1 MKSFINSPENVVKE
15 AIDGLL
21 INDKLAKLDRFPEI
35 KVVVRNDWDKSKV
48 ALVSGGGSGHEPSHA
63 GFVGEGMLTA
73 AVCGEVFA
81 SPSVDAVL
89 SAIMAVT
96 GEAGCLLII
105 KNYTGDRLN
114 FGLAAEQ
121 ARALGYKVETVT
133 IGDDIALGEDVKQRG
148 IAGTVLIHKIAG
160 YFANQGKS
168 LEEVAK
174 IAQEVANNIASV
186 GLAHSE
192 CQMFS
197 GQKEIRLKDDEV
209 EMGLGI
215 HGEPGAEVIKM
226 NKVDELVKITT
237 LKIQN
242 HFNDLNSEY
251 AVLINNLGTVTPI
264 EMQIIANAFTKT
276 ELANQTKYLVG
287 PGTFMSA
294 LNMNGFS
301 ITALKLNPQFEE
313 ALLAKVEPEA
323 WIKAKKMIEPQTIK
337 SPQLDNLLAFK
348 ASENNEI
355 KAIITKI
362 AETCIAIEHDINELD
377 AKVGDGDAG
386 ATFAAASKTILSVID
401 QLPLNNTKETLES
414 IGKIFS
420 REAGGSSGV
429 LMSILF
435 MGAANHYESEPH
447 IGKALLGGLDKMKFY
462 GGAKVG
468 DRTMIDAL
476 EPAFSLLAVNE
487 TIQEAAK
494 AARKGTENT
503 KQIKKTLYGR
513 SSYVPEELLSGIQDP
528 GAEAMTRIFEALAT
542 L

>member
-1 MKSFINSPENVVKE
+1 MKSFINSPKNVVTE

-21 INDKLAKLDRFPEI
+21 INEKLAKLDRFPEI
-35 KVVVRNDWDKSKV
+35 KVVVRKDWDKTKV

-73 AVCGEVFA
+73 AVCGEIFA

-96 GEAGCLLII
+96 GDSGCLLII

-160 YFANQGKS
+160 YYASIGKN
-168 LEEVAK
+168 LAEVAK
-174 IAQEVANNIASV
+174 IAQDVADNVASV

-197 GQKEIRLKDDEV
+197 GQKEIRLKEDEV

-215 HGEPGAEVIKM
+215 HGEPGAEVIKI
-226 NKVDELVKITT
+226 NQVNELVSLVTE
-237 LKIQN
+237 KIQT
-242 HFNDLNSEY
+242 HFNDPK
-251 AVLINNLGTVTPI
+251 AKFVVLLNNLGTVTPI
-264 EMQIIANAFTKT
+264 EMQVIANAISKTK
-276 ELANQTKYLVG
+276 LALQTSYLVG

-301 ITALKLNPQFEE
+301 ITALKLNETFET
-313 ALLAKVEPEA
+313 ALLASVEPQA
-323 WIKAKKMIEPQTIK
+323 WIKAKKFIKPQTIS
-337 SPQLDNLLAFK
+337 SPKLDNLLAFTP
-348 ASENNEI
+348 SENKITKEI
-355 KAIITKI
+355 IKKI
-362 AETCIAIEHDINELD
+362 AETFIEIEHDINELD

-386 ATFAAASKTILSVID
+386 ATFAAASKTILSIID
-401 QLPLNNTKETLES
+401 QLPLNNTKETLEC

-429 LMSILF
+429 LMSIMF
-435 MGAANHYESEPH
+435 IGAGNHYEKEPY

-462 GGAKVG
+462 GGAKLG

-476 EPAFSLLAVNE
+476 EPAFSSLALNK
-487 TIQEAAK
+487 TISEAAK
-494 AARKGTENT
+494 AARIGTEKT
-503 KQIKKTLYGR
+503 KEIKKTLFGR

-528 GAEAMTRIFEALAT
+528 GAEAMTRIFEALAR